1 MTDQKHLS
9 EHSTAIATETWLA
22 VVRSYN
28 QCTMTLAQRLDP
40 LGITLLQHEILMNL
54 LRTPGLTQQH
64 LSERCFSAKSGVSM
78 LVARFM
84 KDGMIERKRAPKD
97 HRAWNLF
104 LTSQGLELA
113 WQAEIRQRDVVM
125 EMARNTSEEELEMV
139 KRLMDQSSE
148 RLKEMRER
156 D

>member
-1 MTDQKHLS
+1 MTDLKHAS
-9 EHSTAIATETWLA
+9 RDDITNATETWLA

-28 QCTMTLAQRLDP
+28 QCTMTLAQQLEP

-54 LRTPGLTQQH
+54 LRTPGLTQQQ

-84 KDGMIERKRAPKD
+84 KDDMIERKRAPKD

-104 LTSQGLELA
+104 LTDKGLNLA
-113 WQAEIRQRDVVM
+113 RQAEVQQREVVM
-125 EMARNTSEEELEMV
+125 EMARSHSAEELEMV

-148 RLKEMRER
+148 RLKAMREQ